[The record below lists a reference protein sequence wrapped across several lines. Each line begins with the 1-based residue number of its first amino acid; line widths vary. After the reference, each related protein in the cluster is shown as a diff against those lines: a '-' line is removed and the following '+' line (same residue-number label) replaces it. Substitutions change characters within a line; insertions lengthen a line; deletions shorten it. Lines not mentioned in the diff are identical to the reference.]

1 MEKSCKCFGYSGTC
15 TYSACWL
22 VLPSSFGKVGASL
35 KERFDSASKVSYG
48 NKGKKFHVEK
58 LMKAPTS
65 EDLVYSTDSPTF
77 CEKDT
82 KIGSFGTTGRY
93 CNATSIGIDG
103 CELMCCN
110 RGSVTRVEKK
120 QTYCKCTFIWCC
132 VVKCKICPQVT
143 TVNTCL
149 WQTSGLLITLGE
161 LGEWKLLRSRNMA
174 ALKDGKKYR
183 WMWKMARRRWVV
195 ICEDKT

>member
-149 WQTSGLLITLGE
+149 
-161 LGEWKLLRSRNMA
+161 
-174 ALKDGKKYR
+174 
-183 WMWKMARRRWVV
+183 
-195 ICEDKT
+195 